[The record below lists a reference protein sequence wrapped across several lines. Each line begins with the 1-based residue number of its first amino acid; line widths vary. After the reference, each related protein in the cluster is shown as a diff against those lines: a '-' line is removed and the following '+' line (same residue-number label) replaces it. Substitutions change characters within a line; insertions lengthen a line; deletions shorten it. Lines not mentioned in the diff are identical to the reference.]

1 MKLEYM
7 SCESTAG
14 FIWTIFFLLMKFSL
28 LLVAFS
34 LSLPTRPLETVVE
47 EIVKE
52 LPHVKSAVYQRI
64 NPVKS
69 MPNLVEP
76 STKSVVVT
84 PDIPKKS
91 KSFKDKLV
99 RMFTTKQPTIKQETI
114 HFDLVPEDSQFTSRE
129 ISNSA
134 SKVEAWIKKEAA
146 VEKGISY
153 QISDITAR
161 NWGDSITKGNQLK

>member
-1 MKLEYM
+1 
-7 SCESTAG
+7 
-14 FIWTIFFLLMKFSL
+14 MKFSL

-34 LSLPTRPLETVVE
+34 FSLPTRPLETVVE

-52 LPHVKSAVYQRI
+52 LPHAKSAVHQRI

-69 MPNLVEP
+69 MPNLVEA
-76 STKSVVVT
+76 SSKSVVVT
-84 PDIPKKS
+84 PDTPKKS

-99 RMFTTKQPTIKQETI
+99 RMFTTKQPAIKQETI

-134 SKVEAWIKKEAA
+134 SKVEAWIKKDAA
-146 VEKGISY
+146 VEKGINNIRTDKSVE
-153 QISDITAR
+153 S
-161 NWGDSITKGNQLK
+161 GNDRLPQFLFNLAFE